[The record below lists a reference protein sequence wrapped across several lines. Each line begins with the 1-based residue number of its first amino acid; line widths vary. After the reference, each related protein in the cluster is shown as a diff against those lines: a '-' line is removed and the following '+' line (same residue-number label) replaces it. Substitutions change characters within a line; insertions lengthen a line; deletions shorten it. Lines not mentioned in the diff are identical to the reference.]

1 MWLPQAA
8 DLQGKI
14 EILFGVL
21 QGTLTL
27 LKPLCFLKLLE
38 LSSTYN
44 KLKNIKLTE
53 NRPFPR
59 FAIADLLGF
68 VALVL

>member
-21 QGTLTL
+21 QGIVTL
-27 LKPLCFLKLLE
+27 LKLLCFLKLLE
-38 LSSTYN
+38 VYPLLTRS
-44 KLKNIKLTE
+44 LK
-53 NRPFPR
+53 
-59 FAIADLLGF
+59 A
-68 VALVL
+68 